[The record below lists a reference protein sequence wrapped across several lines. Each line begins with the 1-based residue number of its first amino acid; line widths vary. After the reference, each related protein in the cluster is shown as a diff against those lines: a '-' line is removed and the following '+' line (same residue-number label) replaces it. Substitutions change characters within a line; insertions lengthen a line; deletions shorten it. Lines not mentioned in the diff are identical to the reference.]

1 MICTPRRLAS
11 EITEFSAVASA
22 GLMMIA
28 FAPDEI
34 RLRIA
39 AICSGAAP
47 FWLATRTLDTLP
59 LARACALTAQ
69 IISSRQPLPTSVL
82 DTPRTYFLPPLDP
95 LPLEP
100 ELELL
105 SLPLPQAPTP
115 TAAASAIST
124 TATGLL
130 RGPMLLLL
138 TGLQHAR
145 EPARVLCVGTVEQ
158 LGRAAAPDDGRTG
171 DDGGQ
176 RAMPQQRR
184 RRPHLELV
192 GQRHGRDRRTR
203 ADRRV
208 EPLEAHQCV
217 AGRRAEVEHDVGV
230 VEQPGARRVAGL
242 ARPRGRDRGDA
253 DHRQAA

>member
-47 FWLATRTLDTLP
+47 FWLDTSTLDTLP

-82 DTPRTYFLPPLDP
+82 ETPRTYFLPPLDP
-95 LPLEP
+95 LPPEP

-105 SLPLPQAPTP
+105 SLPLPQAPT
-115 TAAASAIST
+115 AATTAIST

-145 EPARVLCVGTVEQ
+145 ESACVLCVGAVEQ
-158 LGRAAAPDDGRTG
+158 RGRAAAPHDGRTG
-171 DDGGQ
+171 DDRGQ
-176 RAMPQQRR
+176 RRTPHPRR
-184 RRPHLELV
+184 RRPPLQLV
-192 GQRHGRDRRTR
+192 GQRHGRDRRAR
-203 ADRRV
+203 PDRCV
-208 EPLEAHQCV
+208 DPLEVHQ
-217 AGRRAEVEHDVGV
+217 
-230 VEQPGARRVAGL
+230 RVAG
-242 ARPRGRDRGDA
+242 
-253 DHRQAA
+253 